1 MSESTTEES
10 GPPVTTEPGPVRPP
24 IILTPPPL
32 TLEQAEKIAAAIKA
46 VQDAIDSLGAVGGA
60 LAKLMLG
67 KVIEGLRAMGPI
79 PPLGPPLGT
88 VPPSTPP
95 PTTPTP

>member
-1 MSESTTEES
+1 MTEES
-10 GPPVTTEPGPVRPP
+10 GEPINTSEP
-24 IILTPPPL
+24 IKTGGRFIMEPTMVQLSP
-32 TLEQAEKIAAAIKA
+32 EQLEKIAKAIEA

-60 LAKLMLG
+60 LAYLMLG

-88 VPPSTPP
+88 VPPTTPP

>member
-1 MSESTTEES
+1 MTEET
-10 GPPVTTEPGPVRPP
+10 GDAIDPTAPIKTGGGFIMEPTMVQLSP
-24 IILTPPPL
+24 
-32 TLEQAEKIAAAIKA
+32 EQLEKIAKAIEA

-60 LAKLMLG
+60 LAKLLLG

-88 VPPSTPP
+88 VPPTTPP

>member
-1 MSESTTEES
+1 MTEES
-10 GPPVTTEPGPVRPP
+10 GEPINTSAP
-24 IILTPPPL
+24 IKTGGAFIMEPTMVQLSP
-32 TLEQAEKIAAAIKA
+32 EQLEKIAKAIEA
-46 VQDAIDSLGAVGGA
+46 VQDVIDSLGAVGGA

-79 PPLGPPLGT
+79 PPL
-88 VPPSTPP
+88 VPPALVPESTPT

>member
-1 MSESTTEES
+1 MSDTQEES

-24 IILTPPPL
+24 VILTPPPL
-32 TLEQAEKIAAAIKA
+32 SPAQVEKIENAIKA

-60 LAKLMLG
+60 LAKLLLG

-79 PPLGPPLGT
+79 PPL
-88 VPPSTPP
+88 VPPGTQPTPS
-95 PTTPTP
+95 TTP

>member
-1 MSESTTEES
+1 MTEES
-10 GPPVTTEPGPVRPP
+10 GNAIDPPAPIKTGGGFIIEPTMVQLSP
-24 IILTPPPL
+24 
-32 TLEQAEKIAAAIKA
+32 EQLEKIAKAIEA
-46 VQDAIDSLGAVGGA
+46 VQDAIDSLGAVGGV
-60 LAKLMLG
+60 LAKLLLG

-88 VPPSTPP
+88 VPPTAPH